1 MTFYNATHY
10 YNILLFFSQNLDHTR
25 CQLPIV
31 LPEKWFSN
39 IQICFS
45 SATNKIIL
53 IQSQAIYRILYAVQ
67 QLAMND
73 ISINNKHLFLHLL
86 SKMMLQRHIWQQ
98 QQLLFTM
105 CNGHSASHLIV
116 FCATALMVELIKCRV
131 VQFSS
136 VQLLSLSMQ
145 FNFW

>member
-1 MTFYNATHY
+1 MKQHNVFNGLNNALPFIRVSSLPWLKSAMTFYNATHY

-73 ISINNKHLFLHLL
+73 ISINNKHLFLLFFCTEIML
-86 SKMMLQRHIWQQ
+86 TFCGSNSFILKNRIIFFWANKMNKTI
-98 QQLLFTM
+98 
-105 CNGHSASHLIV
+105 
-116 FCATALMVELIKCRV
+116 
-131 VQFSS
+131 
-136 VQLLSLSMQ
+136 
-145 FNFW
+145 